1 MSRNPAT
8 AARRAAWSLG
18 RTTSPCL
25 EDLLERRQVLGV
37 GLEVLPDGGQL
48 PVETR
53 GDTGLQVLR
62 MELSVGVRLRQGL
75 EGLVDDVTPELR
87 IAWDHQPPLAWEQDQ
102 SRHLEDGISLR
113 LLRGAEGLAD
123 LPVHFVRTV
132 VQQDAGIRPRFRHLA
147 RDEVHPSAAVERR
160 EERRVQGVDRV
171 PAEHRRHV
179 PVQHVCVSLVHAS
192 QREVQVHPMDV
203 RHLHGRVYEHGGV
216 QVGLLLLPAHD
227 RQGPPDPGDRRRFRS
242 LDHVLPV
249 FRMPDEL
256 VRVEVLDRIRH
267 TDGAESVLEI
277 LRAHPQ
283 VLEVAPELVVDVRV
297 PIGQVDDRVES
308 RGDEV
313 RDLRTDHEGGADVHE
328 SGRFQPHVRARRS
341 RPAEEGPAVGAF
353 IFLIFVLIFLF
364 ATLKVVKE
372 YERIVNFRLGK
383 AQAEKGPGIVVVIPG
398 IDKPVRVDLR
408 ERFLTIPHQTCI
420 TKDNAPV
427 DVDFIV
433 YFKVASAADSV
444 IRVNNF
450 EGAAMGIATTTLRA
464 VVGDIILDEVLSK
477 REEINAILR
486 TKLDE
491 VTTRWGVKVT
501 NVEIREILPPKNVTD
516 AMILQMS
523 AERSRRAVV
532 IEADG
537 RKTATVTIAEGDK
550 QSAILRSE
558 GARQAAILNAEG
570 YAQAL
575 STIFGAAKGI
585 DEKTLML
592 QYLDALRALGAS
604 PATKFILPLE
614 FTELIRP
621 FRGILAS
628 AEGAAK
634 GDGK

>member
-1 MSRNPAT
+1 MGGILGLFDLGSVT
-8 AARRAAWSLG
+8 A
-18 RTTSPCL
+18 
-25 EDLLERRQVLGV
+25 
-37 GLEVLPDGGQL
+37 
-48 PVETR
+48 
-53 GDTGLQVLR
+53 
-62 MELSVGVRLRQGL
+62 
-75 EGLVDDVTPELR
+75 
-87 IAWDHQPPLAWEQDQ
+87 
-102 SRHLEDGISLR
+102 
-113 LLRGAEGLAD
+113 
-123 LPVHFVRTV
+123 F
-132 VQQDAGIRPRFRHLA
+132 
-147 RDEVHPSAAVERR
+147 
-160 EERRVQGVDRV
+160 QGVDV
-171 PAEHRRHV
+171 
-179 PVQHVCVSLVHAS
+179 
-192 QREVQVHPMDV
+192 
-203 RHLHGRVYEHGGV
+203 
-216 QVGLLLLPAHD
+216 VGA
-227 RQGPPDPGDRRRFRS
+227 
-242 LDHVLPV
+242 
-249 FRMPDEL
+249 
-256 VRVEVLDRIRH
+256 
-267 TDGAESVLEI
+267 
-277 LRAHPQ
+277 
-283 VLEVAPELVVDVRV
+283 
-297 PIGQVDDRVES
+297 
-308 RGDEV
+308 
-313 RDLRTDHEGGADVHE
+313 
-328 SGRFQPHVRARRS
+328 
-341 RPAEEGPAVGAF
+341 AVGAF

-550 QSAILRSE
+550 QSAVLRAE
-558 GARQAAILNAEG
+558 GARQAAILSAEG

-575 STIFGAAKGI
+575 STIFGAAKGV
-585 DEKTLML
+585 DEKTLLL
-592 QYLDALRALGAS
+592 QYLDALKSLGAS
-604 PATKFILPLE
+604 PSTKFILPLE
-614 FTELIRP
+614 LTQLIKPLRNM
-621 FRGILAS
+621 LTA
-628 AEGAAK
+628 AEGGAAK
-634 GDGK
+634 ADDL